1 MDGTRRTAS
10 TPVLAGLVLFV
21 ILFVFFMYTFLHEG
35 GHAIAGWLFG
45 QSLAE
50 FDVSFW
56 DLSAHVGMTGRELTQ
71 AQLAIRAVAGAS
83 LPFIVWV
90 IFISLVPRTAGFS
103 LEVLKFL
110 SSMTVVN
117 TLLVWIILP
126 ILYLLRSAPPDDVTN
141 FLRYSQ
147 MPPVLLS
154 VTALIL
160 YVRGWSLLLSKIDGL
175 RNEFLLFSTTDPRRL
190 LNGAGKTIPVLASL
204 MALCV
209 LTALALNGFAG
220 ATAVDPFSPPP
231 GFDLA
236 ARIDLSTQP
245 YSNEALAQ
253 FTLTEPTL
261 MGVFL
266 TVRDINT
273 PYFDLSVTG
282 LDGFSSTVLHG
293 EGYRA
298 DRDGGLWE
306 ESLQPGTYQIVLTSR
321 QSPGNISLY
330 IDPPQ

>member
-56 DLSAHVGMTGRELTQ
+56 DLSAHVGMTGGELTQ
-71 AQLAIRAVAGAS
+71 TQLAIRAVAGPG
-83 LPFIVWV
+83 LPLLIWV
-90 IFISLVPRTAGFS
+90 IFISLVPRKTGFT

-126 ILYLLRSAPPDDVTN
+126 ILFLLGNAPSDDVTN
-141 FLRYSQ
+141 FLRYSR
-147 MPPVLLS
+147 MPPLLLS

-160 YVRGWSLLLSKIDGL
+160 YVRGWSLFLSKIDGL
-175 RNEFLLFSTTDPRRL
+175 RNELLLFSTTDHEKL
-190 LNGAGKTIPVLASL
+190 LEAGKTVPVMAAL
-204 MALCV
+204 MAVCIV
-209 LTALALNGFAG
+209 TAFALNGFAG
-220 ATAVDPFSPPP
+220 GTPLDRFSPPQGYDP
-231 GFDLA
+231 VA
-236 ARIDLSTQP
+236 QIDLSTQP
-245 YSNEALAQ
+245 YSEETLAQ
-253 FTLTEPTL
+253 FTLTELTTV
-261 MGVFL
+261 GVFL

-330 IDPPQ
+330 IDTPQ

>member
-35 GHAIAGWLFG
+35 GHAIASWLFG

-160 YVRGWSLLLSKIDGL
+160 YVRGWSLFLSKIDGL
-175 RNEFLLFSTTDPRRL
+175 RNELLLFSTTDHEKL
-190 LNGAGKTIPVLASL
+190 LEAGKTVPVMAAL
-204 MALCV
+204 MAVCIV
-209 LTALALNGFAG
+209 TAFALNGFAG
-220 ATAVDPFSPPP
+220 GTPLDRFSPPQGYDP
-231 GFDLA
+231 VA
-236 ARIDLSTQP
+236 QIDLSTQP
-245 YSNEALAQ
+245 YSEETLAQ
-253 FTLTEPTL
+253 FTLTELTTV
-261 MGVFL
+261 GVFL

-330 IDPPQ
+330 IDTPQ